1 MNELDKL
8 AARVPHG
15 RGPALLAMVDQG
27 EATLGLTMFIENLY
41 EFEISVSEEERSV
54 LRSAALD
61 AGVEERILAWI
72 DEL

>member
-1 MNELDKL
+1 
-8 AARVPHG
+8 
-15 RGPALLAMVDQG
+15 MVDQG